1 MQNETHYTEQDRKV
15 TSIINVFRKFPSAK
29 VATIRR
35 VHGGWK
41 ADLGAGIRRVYATKA
56 EAFAAAVNADTK

>member
-1 MQNETHYTEQDRKV
+1 MQNDTHYTEQDRKV
-15 TSIINVFRKFPSAK
+15 GAVINVFRKGSGGKK
-29 VATIRR
+29 VGTIRR

-56 EAFAAAVNADTK
+56 EAFAAFSN